1 MKCRSNGSRTK
12 AAAGAGV
19 RPMGAPVRSLAL
31 AIAMGA
37 CVGAHGAPPRTPAA
51 GEGVVRVLFV
61 GNSYSVAAPKVL
73 ERLCTSA
80 GRRLAMEAVTPGG
93 WRLSAHLNQGTAA
106 KFTNR
111 WNFIV
116 LQDQSQAPSFP
127 EDQVARTCV
136 PAARDLAEAARKA
149 GAVPLLFLTWG
160 RRDGDQ
166 VNTEVFPNDTYEAM
180 QDRLDRGY
188 RMMSESS
195 GAAVVPVGKAWRI
208 ARKRHPAIDLYVTDG
223 SHPSAAGAYLAAC
236 VFYGWLFKADP
247 TTLKTDEGLPKETAA
262 ALRAAARD
270 ALSTEK
276 GRAAP

>member
-1 MKCRSNGSRTK
+1 MKVSWQ
-12 AAAGAGV
+12 
-19 RPMGAPVRSLAL
+19 AL
-31 AIAMGA
+31 AVVSALGLAMGA
-37 CVGAHGAPPRTPAA
+37 RGGPPRRSAG

-61 GNSYSVAAPKVL
+61 GNSYSVAAPKTL
-73 ERLCTSA
+73 ARLCQSA
-80 GRRLAMEAVTPGG
+80 GRRLEIEAVTPGG

-111 WNFIV
+111 WDFIV

-127 EDQVARTCV
+127 EDQVERTCV

-188 RMMSESS
+188 RRMSEAS
-195 GAAVVPVGKAWRI
+195 GAAVVPVGKAWRL
-208 ARKRHPAIDLYVTDG
+208 ARKRHPAIDLYVADG

-236 VFYGWLFKADP
+236 VFYGWIFKADP
-247 TTLKTDEGLPKETAA
+247 TSLKTDDGLPKETAA

-270 ALSTEK
+270 ALRESSVQPSRSPGTPATLPRGS
-276 GRAAP
+276 GR